1 MSEEKSTDSKQSVSV
16 FPKTLAGFYTQNFFR
31 YLGKRWILWSIIFIV
46 SNSAWRVLVPLYT
59 KYFVR
64 ILETYV
70 PGGDIMAQLI
80 PFGIMVLAVFAVI
93 NMLSYMR
100 DTITQNIV
108 PLSTQKISED
118 IYDYVYRQSVSFYSA
133 TMPGKIS
140 SQAGLIAG
148 GFPQI
153 YRLMFGEM
161 AAILVA
167 VIINMGFVFQLNWQI
182 AMVLIA
188 GTVFRILWS
197 LYRRKMLKET
207 SKRRSEAASKLNGK
221 LLDSVSNFFI
231 VKLFAG
237 KKNEE
242 NHMVSIRR
250 EVAKTT
256 EESRRQNKLFWILP
270 SCIEDFFTV
279 CVMVVAGMLFARGNM
294 PISDAVFIITI
305 YSTISGMVWNF
316 VYQLPDLQDSYSSA
330 AEAYEKLIKPIEIQD
345 EPNAPAL
352 NVTRGMIEFRGLTF
366 KYKRNMNLVTEE
378 DDVKT
383 KSKAKEKDSKII
395 LDDLNIVIRPGEKVG
410 LVGSSG
416 AGKTTLVN
424 LLMRLYDPT
433 KGQILIDGQ
442 NIREVTQDSLREN
455 IAFIP
460 QEPTMFNRTLKD
472 NIGYGRMDA
481 TPAEIKRAAKRAS
494 ADEFIMETA
503 KKYDSLVGD
512 RGIKLSGGQKQRIA
526 IARAFL
532 KNAPILILDEATAAL
547 DSETEAAIQK
557 SFEELSAGRT
567 TIAIAHRLSTLRNMD
582 RIIVLDKGRVAEDGS
597 HAQLVRKKN
606 GIYARLWRMQSG
618 GFLQEG

>member
-1 MSEEKSTDSKQSVSV
+1 
-16 FPKTLAGFYTQNFFR
+16 
-31 YLGKRWILWSIIFIV
+31 
-46 SNSAWRVLVPLYT
+46 
-59 KYFVR
+59 
-64 ILETYV
+64 
-70 PGGDIMAQLI
+70 MAQLI